1 VQSSEGQTMT
11 RLSVLFAASVAVVM
25 FAGSELGYAASRMP
39 TGLPPSAALLLRFD
53 ADHDGIITKDEMEA
67 ALKADYAAADT
78 DGNNCL
84 SPAEVRA
91 ENERRLKQDG
101 QQASPLVDWNI
112 DGCVDM
118 REFSNTAH
126 SYFDLADRSKD
137 GRLSANE
144 LRGPSMPIPPRVVPT
159 RQQQEK
165 DREQQQANTPSTPA
179 VSGYSGSAYGP
190 GSGSGLPGSYAGY

>member
-1 VQSSEGQTMT
+1 MQ
-11 RLSVLFAASVAVVM
+11 RIAVLFAASVAAVL
-25 FAGSELGYAASRMP
+25 FTGSGIGYAASRLSA
-39 TGLPPSAALLLRFD
+39 GIPPSAALLLRFD
-53 ADHDGIITKDEMEA
+53 ADHDGVITREEMEA
-67 ALKADYAAADT
+67 GLKADYAAADS

-101 QQASPLVDWNI
+101 QQASPLVDWNL

-126 SYFDLADRSKD
+126 SYFDLADRSRD

-144 LRGPSMPIPPRVVPT
+144 LRGPSMPIPPRVAQT

-165 DREQQQANTPSTPA
+165 DKEKQGQQTPATPA
-179 VSGYSGSAYGP
+179 VSGYGGGPGYGGGAYGQ

>member
-1 VQSSEGQTMT
+1 MQ
-11 RLSVLFAASVAVVM
+11 RFAILFAASVAAIFVVSEASAQRSRLS
-25 FAGSELGYAASRMP
+25 AGI
-39 TGLPPSAALLLRFD
+39 PPSATLLLRFD

-67 ALKADYAAADT
+67 GLKADYAAADS
-78 DGNNCL
+78 DGNGCL
-84 SPAEVRA
+84 SPAEVRV
-91 ENERRLKQDG
+91 ENERRIKQDG

-137 GRLSANE
+137 GRLSSNE
-144 LRGPSMPIPPRVVPT
+144 LRGPSAPIPPRVQPT
-159 RQQQEK
+159 RQQTDK
-165 DREQQQANTPSTPA
+165 DKENQQQTPATPA
-179 VSGYSGSAYGP
+179 VSGYGGGPGYGQGGYGI